1 MKIFIQLLKTF
12 HWIVEIFCPTQR
24 RVYKVSVHKLPWFW
38 VGTEI
43 DSKTIDITEKINSSV
58 IYSRVVT
65 PEFLSEISGY
75 KACKWK
81 YIDAI
86 TLEQKDFPLSGI
98 VINDS

>member
-1 MKIFIQLLKTF
+1 MNILIQLLKTL
-12 HWIVEIFCPTQR
+12 HWVVEIFCPTQR
-24 RVYKVSVHKLPWFW
+24 HANEVSVHKLPWFW
-38 VGTEI
+38 VGAEI
-43 DSKTIDITEKINSSV
+43 DSQTIDITEKINSS
-58 IYSRVVT
+58 IKYSTVVT